1 MGFHL
6 RTIYL
11 NNTKRARA
19 LWVQM
24 DKEKNQNIVRIIQ
37 HRQWVVRWQ
46 NSKVIAECQI
56 FSSPKMTVWLCMCT
70 YINICARIQDK
81 MLGFSLLLSLPCFI
95 LPTYASL
102 ISTLSSLVTDC
113 LLAEQKADEQKPFEQ
128 FKHRKIICF
137 CIEKKDYQLVRKI
150 NNDSYVL

>member
-1 MGFHL
+1 
-6 RTIYL
+6 
-11 NNTKRARA
+11 
-19 LWVQM
+19 M
-24 DKEKNQNIVRIIQ
+24 DKEETQNIVRIIQ
-37 HRQWVVRWQ
+37 HRTMSCKMAEQQSDSRMSDILQ
-46 NSKVIAECQI
+46 SKGDLTMQA
-56 FSSPKMTVWLCMCT
+56 LCMCT

-95 LPTYASL
+95 LSTYASS

-137 CIEKKDYQLVRKI
+137 CIEKNYQLVRKI
-150 NNDSYVL
+150 NNESYIL